1 MTAETMICRRC
12 GTLNAAGDQFCG
24 SCGAFLEWDGEAAGP
39 VERVAAPAVATPEP
53 APLPGPTA
61 TPAPAP
67 LPGPAPAPTGLTC
80 SSCGTVNPGGRTF
93 CQSCGTLLGRESVSG
108 PGGGTSLA
116 GDRPKPP
123 AEGGGLPGWLP
134 PIAGLGLL
142 VGIAA
147 VVLLVVMRPAGPES
161 AVSPDA
167 SATLTPTLRPS
178 AAASVPSGAAS
189 ASAAIAES
197 VQLTTTGATASSVV
211 GDRADFAPDKAIDG
225 RLDTCWQEGA
235 EDEPGEWI
243 EITFDASRL
252 DYVVVY
258 AGYQLSHDAYLA
270 NRRPE
275 NVLVSV
281 NGGPP
286 TAFTLVDAEQPQRLD
301 LDDTDGATSI
311 RLEIVSTFDPVATD
325 YPGSPFDDL
334 AISEIRPFGVAGG

>member
-24 SCGAFLEWDGEAAGP
+24 SCGAFLEWDGEAAGASEPRIAP
-39 VERVAAPAVATPEP
+39 VPAPAA
-53 APLPGPTA
+53 
-61 TPAPAP
+61 APAP
-67 LPGPAPAPTGLTC
+67 LPGLAPAPAGPTC
-80 SSCGTVNPGGRTF
+80 PSCGMRNAVGKTF
-93 CQSCGTLLGRESVSG
+93 CQSCGTLLEREPAGRLSLA
-108 PGGGTSLA
+108 TSLA
-116 GDRPKPP
+116 GDRPPRR
-123 AEGGGLPGWLP
+123 AEGGGLPGWLL
-134 PIAGLGLL
+134 PILGLGLL
-142 VGIAA
+142 VGAVA
-147 VVLLVVMRPAGPES
+147 VVLSVVMRPAAPSS
-161 AVSPDA
+161 AASTDA
-167 SATLTPTLRPS
+167 SATLTPTLAPS
-178 AAASVPSGAAS
+178 HTVVPSEAAS

-211 GDRADFAPDKAIDG
+211 GDRADFAADKAIDG

-235 EDEPGEWI
+235 ADEAGEWI

-311 RLEIVSTFDPVATD
+311 RLEIASTFDPEATD

-334 AISEIRPFGVAGG
+334 AISEIRPFGVAGS